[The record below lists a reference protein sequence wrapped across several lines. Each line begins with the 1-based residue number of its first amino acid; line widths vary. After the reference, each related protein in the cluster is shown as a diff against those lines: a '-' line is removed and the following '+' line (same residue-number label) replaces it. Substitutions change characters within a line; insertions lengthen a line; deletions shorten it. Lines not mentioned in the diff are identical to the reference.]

1 MKLKIIL
8 LLVLIL
14 TFSLSAQEEQPEEKS
29 NIITYTPSK
38 LLNQGQWDIKWFN
51 NLYTQTK
58 DSEQAEKQPRET
70 YFTSTIDIFT
80 GISKTNNFNVGL
92 LFEIRSN
99 AVNDLAV
106 LRYSNLKT
114 TLLIAH
120 ELGSHLLPQQ

>member
-114 TLLIAH
+114 TRLIAH